1 MVARPSKTSSSPR
14 CSARSFF
21 SSPFL
26 SRLPKNKKKE
36 SQKKTVFAFKICFQ
50 VLALLS
56 KPELQ
61 IRITLILIEHEKVL
75 SVSRSM
81 AIPMNITDTKRVATS
96 SEDDRRCSV
105 HENNGRSPQAHRQQP
120 QNGQTTRGTRLQ
132 SLPKSAGQGRDR
144 APAPQKPRHS
154 NSRRCRSQRRPS
166 QVSND
171 EDVVMR
177 DVSGQATQGMRLQ
190 SLPNYP
196 GQGRDRAPA
205 PQKPHPPNSRRC
217 RSQRRPSQVSNDQ
230 DVVMRDVF
238 GQTTQGNRLQSL
250 PNSSGQGRDRAPAP
264 QKTYPPNS
272 RRCRSQRRPS
282 QVSNDLDVVMQ
293 DAWDE
298 VPTFKKSPPRSILK
312 VSNDQDRVMKDA
324 FLPPRKVHFAEPE
337 HLPPLQDE
345 PVDVEMVDVVDDS
358 DVEMGDADVE
368 MEDAPELPWWVCDV
382 LME

>member
-1 MVARPSKTSSSPR
+1 
-14 CSARSFF
+14 
-21 SSPFL
+21 
-26 SRLPKNKKKE
+26 
-36 SQKKTVFAFKICFQ
+36 
-50 VLALLS
+50 
-56 KPELQ
+56 
-61 IRITLILIEHEKVL
+61 
-75 SVSRSM
+75 M

-96 SEDDRRCSV
+96 SKDDHRCSV
-105 HENNGRSPQAHRQQP
+105 HQKNGRSPQTYRQQQ

-132 SLPKSAGQGRDR
+132 SLPKSAGQGGDR

-154 NSRRCRSQRRPS
+154 NFRRCRSQRRPF

-171 EDVVMR
+171 QDVVMR

-190 SLPNYP
+190 SLPNSP

-217 RSQRRPSQVSNDQ
+217 RSHRRPFQVSNDQ

-250 PNSSGQGRDRAPAP
+250 PNSPGQGRDRAPASEKP
-264 QKTYPPNS
+264 YPPNS
-272 RRCRSQRRPS
+272 RRCRSHRRPS
-282 QVSNDLDVVMQ
+282 QVSNDQDVVMKDVAQ
-293 DAWDE
+293 ARDE
-298 VPTFKKSPPRSILK
+298 VPTFKQSPLRSILK

-324 FLPPRKVHFAEPE
+324 FLPPRKVHFADPE
-337 HLPPLQDE
+337 HPFPLHHE

-382 LME
+382 SME

>member
-1 MVARPSKTSSSPR
+1 
-14 CSARSFF
+14 
-21 SSPFL
+21 
-26 SRLPKNKKKE
+26 
-36 SQKKTVFAFKICFQ
+36 
-50 VLALLS
+50 
-56 KPELQ
+56 
-61 IRITLILIEHEKVL
+61 
-75 SVSRSM
+75 M
-81 AIPMNITDTKRVATS
+81 AMSMNITDTKRVATS

-105 HENNGRSPQAHRQQP
+105 HKNNGRSPQAHRQQP

-230 DVVMRDVF
+230 DVVMQDV
-238 GQTTQGNRLQSL
+238 
-250 PNSSGQGRDRAPAP
+250 AE
-264 QKTYPPNS
+264 
-272 RRCRSQRRPS
+272 
-282 QVSNDLDVVMQ
+282 
-293 DAWDE
+293 AWDE

-312 VSNDQDRVMKDA
+312 VSNDQDRVMKDV

-358 DVEMGDADVE
+358 DVEMEDADVE

-382 LME
+382 SME